1 MLPTYPAL
9 GSTDGAVLEVLD
21 TGNDQFTG
29 SNEFN
34 GSDQFTAEI
43 FTDLESLF
51 YSYLAVI

>member
-43 FTDLESLF
+43 FTDLKSLF
-51 YSYLAVI
+51 YSYLAVV